1 MKRLKLLYFFFFLVS
16 ISCINENEGSINLNS
31 KNNFFKAK
39 EIYYLESP
47 HKIGIDNLI
56 QFTQENKFKFK
67 KADYF
72 SFGITQDIIYIYFDI
87 IHEDY
92 SEWIL
97 ELPYPPLTQ
106 ITVYQADSYDNIYSL
121 SAGVFYPSE
130 DKYSEHP
137 FYQFPIIGQKGIIR
151 IYLEL
156 TSDDP
161 LVTPIF
167 FWNKNILNQIDGYRH
182 LTFGIFFGIILSLA
196 LYNLL
201 LFAII
206 KDRTYLYY
214 VGYILSYG
222 IFLFFLYGYLGYVKR
237 NFLVRYPIKIMPL
250 FAILT
255 SLFACLFSRRFLN
268 ISEFSILLNRMFQIL
283 ILVGLVFTGIF
294 FIIPHKMGAILANL
308 HPLLGVGLIL
318 TSSIYAIRNKY
329 KPAIYFLI
337 AWSGLLFSV
346 ICYIGSNLTILPSN
360 FFTNYLQIPGV
371 AFEAILLSLALG
383 YRINDL
389 RIREEETRQKA
400 LQKEIASREQ
410 QEKLSLSFKRFVP
423 GEFLKNLNK
432 ESILDIRQGDSV
444 SCRMSVLF
452 TDIRGFTNFSEK
464 SESEKV
470 FSFLNEYLEKMEPI
484 IKKHEGFIDKFIG
497 DAIMALFPDEEKSV
511 LAALE
516 MILIANQFHLPD
528 NSSLEIG
535 IGIHSGELILGT
547 IGSPSRIDT
556 TVIGDTVNLASRIES
571 LNKQYGTKILVSG
584 DVIKNGKSEA
594 FLVREID
601 LVRVKGKEKPIL
613 LYEILGNLL

>member
-1 MKRLKLLYFFFFLVS
+1 MLKFLYSLILLVT
-16 ISCINENEGSINLNS
+16 ISCVSEDEGKINLNS
-31 KNNFFKAK
+31 KSNFFKPK
-39 EIYYLESP
+39 EIFYLESLK
-47 HKIGIDNLI
+47 KIEIDNLI
-56 QFTQENKFKFK
+56 QFAKENKFKLK

-72 SFGITQDIIYIYFDI
+72 SFGITTNLIYIYFDI
-87 IHEDY
+87 SHEDY

-106 ITVYQADSYDNIYSL
+106 ITVYQVDSYDNIYSH
-121 SAGVFYPSE
+121 SSGFSYPSHE
-130 DKYSEHP
+130 KYSEHP
-137 FYQFPIIGQKGIIR
+137 FYQFPIIAQRGIIR

-156 TSDDP
+156 AADDP
-161 LVTPIF
+161 LVTAIF

-201 LFAII
+201 LFTII

-222 IFLFFLYGYLGYVKR
+222 IFLFFLYGYLGYLNR
-237 NFLVRYPIKIMPL
+237 NFLVRFPIKIMPL
-250 FAILT
+250 FATLT

-268 ISEFSILLNRMFQIL
+268 ISEFSTVLNRMFQIL
-283 ILVGLVFTGIF
+283 IIVGFVFAIIF
-294 FIIPHKMGAILANL
+294 FITPPKIGAILANL
-308 HPLLGVGLIL
+308 HPILGVGLIL
-318 TSSIYAIRNKY
+318 ISSIIAIKNNY

-346 ICYIGSNLTILPSN
+346 TCYIGSNLTIFPSN

-389 RIREEETRQKA
+389 RNREEDTRQKA

-452 TDIRGFTNFSEK
+452 TDIRGFTNLSEK
-464 SESEKV
+464 VESEKV

-484 IKKHEGFIDKFIG
+484 IQKHEGFIDKFIG

-516 MILIANQFHLPD
+516 MILIANQFYLPD

-535 IGIHSGELILGT
+535 IGIHTGELILGT

-571 LNKQYGTKILVSG
+571 LNKQYGTKVLVSG
-584 DVIKNGKSEA
+584 DVVKNGKSEI
-594 FLVREID
+594 FIYREID

-613 LYEILGNLL
+613 IYEILGNLL